1 MRVIKKFTGAV
12 CALALCLQSAL
23 AALPAAAEQ
32 TSAHTQGGVAVVS
45 LDNNDE
51 YLEHLEKTVLGD
63 IDEKYLDGID
73 VNDDPSYIKFVKN
86 QQQVGVTDFNSLIT
100 HQDRFSGFNKLY
112 GIDVSVY
119 NGDIDF
125 DKVKAE
131 GYQFVIVR
139 AGARGYGSAG
149 TMIED
154 SRFEEHVDNAH
165 KAGLMVG
172 AYYYTQAVNK
182 TEVKQEVD
190 ATLKKIGNRKLEMP
204 VYFDIEP
211 AYDWNG
217 KPGRLVGANLS
228 KAQKA
233 ELCKYFCDLINNA
246 GYTSG
251 VTSCKS
257 WFECEIDMSRI
268 ENIYDVWLAHYTT
281 NTNYA
286 SDYNMWQFNSTRK
299 VNGVYSSCTD
309 QDVRYVNDIKPSGA
323 QKLRVS
329 SSANTVVLSWDATI
343 NTKGYIVYRQD
354 SAGNT
359 VKLATTS
366 ARTYSFPRE
375 SSEYKYYI
383 RSYNYVGGQYY
394 YSGLSNIVTVTGKEI
409 KNLKAS
415 GITPTTI
422 PLQWSAVT
430 GASGYCV
437 YMDDNF
443 AGYTNTNSFTIEGL
457 APSTQHKIKVSAFF
471 NKDGSR
477 VYSSDSFLAGFSAAY
492 YATTIKPDT
501 SLIVKGIKTT
511 AVYQTSITISWNAV
525 TGASGYCIYMDDKY
539 RGYCYATS
547 FTLSGLAAG
556 TQHKIKVSAYFNN
569 GVGGKVYNSDSVL
582 GGYSDAFFAT
592 TLTAGGGYGSGG
604 TGGNSGGSTTPTNPT
619 NPTTPTTPSITTPTT
634 ALTGRD
640 RYATAV
646 LVSQNSFPNGATTVV
661 IASGSS
667 YADALVAAPL
677 ASSYNAPVLLT
688 SKDIITETTLK
699 EIERLGAK
707 NAYVIGGEGV
717 ISRTV
722 DNTLKAKGLS
732 VYRVYSSYANDR
744 YGTAVYVS
752 ANMDIERGSAP
763 TDVFIAYSQGY
774 ADTLAVNA
782 VAALKKAP
790 ILYMDKSGVL
800 DGATKY
806 YLDQIK
812 SSVKNV
818 YIIGGTGVISS
829 KAESTL
835 KEYGTVKRIAGSN
848 RYETCLAVNKTFA
861 GILTGK
867 SVCFTT
873 GQNYPDALAGGVLAA
888 KNKAPVVIAD
898 GELTASQKSYLSGRA
913 PTKIFTFGG
922 CGASISVIQ
931 SAINGK

>member
-1 MRVIKKFTGAV
+1 MKAIKKFTGAL
-12 CALALCLQSAL
+12 CALALCLQSAF

-32 TSAHTQGGVAVVS
+32 ASAHTDSGVAVVS
-45 LDNNDE
+45 LDNNDD
-51 YLEHLEKTVLGD
+51 YLEQLEDKVLGG
-63 IDEKYLDGID
+63 IDEKYLEGID
-73 VNDDPSYIKFVKN
+73 VNDDPSYIKFAKN
-86 QQQVGVTDFNSLIT
+86 QQQVGVTDFSSLIT

-125 DKVKAE
+125 EKVKAE

-182 TEVKQEVD
+182 TEVKQEVN
-190 ATLKKIGNRKLEMP
+190 ATLKKIGSRKLEMP

-211 AYDWNG
+211 AYDWDGN
-217 KPGRLVGANLS
+217 PGRLVAANLS

-233 ELCKYFCDLINNA
+233 ELCKYFCQLINDA
-246 GYTSG
+246 GYDSG

-257 WFECEIDMSRI
+257 WFEWEIDMSKI
-268 ENIYDVWLAHYTT
+268 ENSYDVWLAHYTT
-281 NTNYA
+281 STNYA

-309 QDVRYVNDIKPSGA
+309 QDVRYVNDIMPSGA

-329 SSANTVVLSWDATI
+329 TSANTVVLNWDATI

-359 VKLATTS
+359 IKLATTT
-366 ARTYSFPRE
+366 ATTYTCPRE
-375 SSEYKYYI
+375 NADYKYYL
-383 RSYNYVGGQYY
+383 RSYNYVGGEYY
-394 YSGLSNIVTVTGKEI
+394 YSGLSNIVTVTSKEI

-415 GITPTTI
+415 GITPSTI
-422 PLQWSAVT
+422 PLKWDAVT
-430 GASGYCV
+430 GASGYCI
-437 YMDDNF
+437 YMDDKF
-443 AGYTNTNSFTIEGL
+443 AGYSLVNSFTVDGL
-457 APSTQHKIKVSAFF
+457 APSTQHKFKVSAYF

-477 VYSSDSFLAGFSAAY
+477 AYCSDSVLCGYSAAY
-492 YATTIKPDT
+492 YAATTKPDT

-525 TGASGYCIYMDDKY
+525 NGASGYCIYMDDKY
-539 RGYCYATS
+539 RGYCFATS
-547 FTLSGLAAG
+547 YTLSGLAAG

-569 GVGGKVYNSDSVL
+569 GVGGKVYNSASVL
-582 GGYSDAFFAT
+582 GGYSDAFYAT
-592 TLTAGGGYGSGG
+592 TLSANGSSASGGGSG
-604 TGGNSGGSTTPTNPT
+604 TTTPT
-619 NPTTPTTPSITTPTT
+619 NPTTPTTPTNPTTPTVT
-634 ALTGRD
+634 TPITELTGRD

-646 LVSQNSFPNGATTVV
+646 LVSQKSFPNGANTVV
-661 IASGSS
+661 IASGAS

-688 SKDIITETTLK
+688 SKDVITETTLK
-699 EIERLGAK
+699 EIQRLGAK
-707 NAYVIGGEGV
+707 SAYIIGGDGV
-717 ISRTV
+717 VSRTV
-722 DNTLKAKGLS
+722 DNALKAKGLS

-744 YGTAVYVS
+744 YGTSVYVS

-774 ADTLAVNA
+774 ADTLAVTG

-790 ILYMDKSGVL
+790 ILYMNKSGVL

-806 YLDQIK
+806 YLEQIK
-812 SSVKNV
+812 DSVKNV
-818 YIIGGTGVISS
+818 YIIGGTGVIDS
-829 KAESTL
+829 KAESVL
-835 KEYGTVKRIAGSN
+835 SAYGTVKRIAGAN
-848 RYETCLAVNKTFA
+848 RYETCLAVNKAFA
-861 GILTGK
+861 SLLTGK
-867 SVCFTT
+867 SVCVTT
-873 GQNYPDALAGGVLAA
+873 GQDYPDALSGGVLAA
-888 KNKAPVVIAD
+888 KNKAPVVLAD
-898 GELTASQKSYLSGRA
+898 GELSASQKSYLSGRA
-913 PTKIFTFGG
+913 PTMIYTFGG
-922 CGASISVIQ
+922 CGASVSVIQ
-931 SAINGK
+931 SAINSK